1 MIENYLNFVRIFPN
15 KKTAVGCP
23 WHWCHSLLWDKF
35 NLITCM
41 WKWQNNYQCA
51 KHSHKN
57 AEFNLP
63 SLRSK
68 MFPVPFRLY
77 SDTCHGKESVWEV
90 ISSPPFVKCKRL
102 VCQKQHE
109 MSHYIPGAFEHNS
122 FCCRV
127 WLWLVSR
134 LEKDGEVHPP
144 KLVWGFCKHQRFLLT
159 SMLEYAGQSGISFL
173 KNKEEAN
180 SDWAILRLMM

>member
-1 MIENYLNFVRIFPN
+1 M
-15 KKTAVGCP
+15 
-23 WHWCHSLLWDKF
+23 
-35 NLITCM
+35 
-41 WKWQNNYQCA
+41 QNNYQCA

-180 SDWAILRLMM
+180 SDWATLRLIGCNFLVLSLNWTWFITISNLHVICVCKIPLAVTSRSDNS